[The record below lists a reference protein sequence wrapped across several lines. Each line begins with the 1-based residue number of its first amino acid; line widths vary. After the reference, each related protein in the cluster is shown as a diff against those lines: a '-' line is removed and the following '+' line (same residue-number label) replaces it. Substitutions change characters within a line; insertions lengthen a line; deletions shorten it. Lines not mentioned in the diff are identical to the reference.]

1 MAETPRFENHGISL
15 PRAAGQGGDKIRTRP
30 DVAPGSP
37 VEAGGRRARSDMR
50 QKLAEGSGA
59 KVEARR
65 GLSDGW
71 LWRPIECDGLD
82 GRLARLFEIEAKIRC
97 RLRTGRKPS
106 SESVAQYLN
115 SAHRLGLTESYV
127 SAHREEWGP
136 LKIAKVAPEKLG
148 ALRHSEATRLVL
160 ATGATP

>member
-1 MAETPRFENHGISL
+1 METDR
-15 PRAAGQGGDKIRTRP
+15 
-30 DVAPGSP
+30 V
-37 VEAGGRRARSDMR
+37 RR
-50 QKLAEGSGA
+50 
-59 KVEARR
+59 
-65 GLSDGW
+65 
-71 LWRPIECDGLD
+71 LD